1 MLRVSMHQPNFM
13 PYPGF
18 FEKIARTDLFVIVDH
33 LTFSKGKDNW
43 HHRNRIRVPNG
54 SGWDYLTLPVSEH
67 WNWRPFTEAR
77 LSDNIQFK
85 KKKHLKTM
93 VQNYANA
100 PFFDDFFHDFSEL
113 YYQDN
118 RNLADFNV
126 DLIKWFMKK
135 FGIKVPL
142 VRASEIGFDPSL
154 TKDEM
159 IIDMM
164 RRVNGTHFLS
174 GDGAKVYIQPHKFEE
189 AGISL
194 EFQNYDPEPYP
205 QLFGGFV
212 PYLSAF
218 DMLMNVGK
226 LQATVPLSQPRISQP
241 QMQLPRI
248 PVPLKPNG
256 D

>member
-1 MLRVSMHQPNFM
+1 MLKVSMHQPNFL
-13 PYPGF
+13 PYSGF
-18 FEKIARTDLFVIVDH
+18 FEKIARSDLFVIVDH

-54 SGWDYLTLPVSEH
+54 EGWDYITLPVSEH
-67 WNWRPFTEAR
+67 WNWKPFTEAR
-77 LSDNIQFK
+77 LSDNAQFK
-85 KKKHLKTM
+85 KKKHLKTL
-93 VQNYANA
+93 VQNYFKA
-100 PFFDDFFHDFSEL
+100 PYFDRFFHDFSEL

-126 DLIKWFMKK
+126 SLIKWFMKK
-135 FGIKVPL
+135 FRIRTPVL
-142 VRASEIGFDPSL
+142 RASEIGFDPSL
-154 TKDEM
+154 TKDDM

-174 GDGAKVYIQPHKFEE
+174 GDGARSYIQPGKFEE
-189 AGISL
+189 AGIPL
-194 EFQNYDPEPYP
+194 EFQNFSPEPYP
-205 QLFGGFV
+205 QMFNDFV

-226 LQATVPLSQPRISQP
+226 LHANGHSLKPAVRAPRV
-241 QMQLPRI
+241 

-256 D
+256 GD